1 MNVRFLLLLPLISL
15 ALARP
20 AVGQDTDNQSSSN
33 TLSNQKSADFNRD
46 IYYKNKLEFSFE
58 SGWLPI
64 NIPMVWDILTS
75 SPYTTWP
82 LQYTL
87 VPNIASLR
95 WQVSDVGGP
104 WILRGN
110 TDLTFSGSF
119 TAIPRGPETRYP
131 AFNFGIRRNFV
142 RPRWRVVPYFDM
154 RGGIGNIDAKGPEG
168 VLYAQGQDLTF
179 TYMMGS
185 GVRYNF
191 SPRFSFSSGLT
202 YMHISNAYLSEP
214 KYEDFGINVYG
225 PIFGF
230 NVRLGKQGR
239 HSAQP
244 NTLNK

>member
-1 MNVRFLLLLPLISL
+1 MSVKKLLLFALIAAVL
-15 ALARP
+15 THP
-20 AVGQDTDNQSSSN
+20 AVGQDPESQPSDI
-33 TLSNQKSADFNRD
+33 TLRGSRPADFNQD

-64 NIPMVWDILTS
+64 NIPLAFDFLVG

-82 LQYTL
+82 LPYTL

-131 AFNFGIRRNFV
+131 AFDFGIRRNFV
-142 RPRWRVVPYFDM
+142 RPRWRVVPYFEM
-154 RGGIGNIDAKGPEG
+154 RGGVGDIDAKGPYG
-168 VLYAQGQDLTF
+168 VEYAQGQDLTF
-179 TYMMGS
+179 TLMMGS

-191 SPRFSFSSGLT
+191 NPRYSISAGLN

-214 KYEDFGINVYG
+214 QYEDFGINVYG
-225 PIFGF
+225 PRFGV
-230 NVRLGKQGR
+230 NVRLGKQRR
-239 HSAQP
+239 HSVQ
-244 NTLNK
+244 